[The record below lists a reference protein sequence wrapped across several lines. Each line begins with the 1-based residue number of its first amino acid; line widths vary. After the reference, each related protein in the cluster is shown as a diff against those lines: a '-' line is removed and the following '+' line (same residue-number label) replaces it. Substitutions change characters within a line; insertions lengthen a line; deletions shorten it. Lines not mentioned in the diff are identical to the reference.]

1 MGWWMMMVITVFL
14 NIEDGFS
21 LTTIIPVGMGKTL
34 TYNGLRQ
41 MGSIVVQ

>member
-1 MGWWMMMVITVFL
+1 MMDDDGNHCL
-14 NIEDGFS
+14 PQHRRDGFS